1 MIPTLKTLS
10 WMLKTWKINWMRQT
24 LQQSSVGY
32 TQNLVAVRAM
42 KVAKKARI
50 KTLVCDAF
58 SSTSFSS
65 KLPLYCLWL
74 TRNFF
79 SLPSFEQSQAAKAD
93 LSSPLQAAIQ
103 KDFITILFFKDRSR
117 KAVNRRWEIALGQID
132 LEQTKEEWLFRHKC
146 ADWALWTAWK
156 LQVTQHKWWFS
167 RWSSGKLAF
176 KQGKQLVL

>member
-1 MIPTLKTLS
+1 
-10 WMLKTWKINWMRQT
+10 MLKTWKINWMRQT

-74 TRNFF
+74 TRKFFF
-79 SLPSFEQSQAAKAD
+79 SLLSNKAR
-93 LSSPLQAAIQ
+93 LQKLTCPRLYRQ
-103 KDFITILFFKDRSR
+103 RYKKIL
-117 KAVNRRWEIALGQID
+117 
-132 LEQTKEEWLFRHKC
+132 
-146 ADWALWTAWK
+146 
-156 LQVTQHKWWFS
+156 
-167 RWSSGKLAF
+167 
-176 KQGKQLVL
+176 